1 MIQLLNLLTVLVRL
15 LEVEMMAHTGLKRIM
30 KIRSLRLG
38 NFTREM
44 QIMIVGVMITGLVM
58 VVVSEPLILQLSV
71 ISSR

>member
-1 MIQLLNLLTVLVRL
+1 MV
-15 LEVEMMAHTGLKRIM
+15 EVMAHTGLKPIM

-44 QIMIVGVMITGLVM
+44 QIMIAGVMIIGVVM
-58 VVVSEPLILQLSV
+58 VEVSEPLILQLSV